1 MSDESVKTKTS
12 TENSKILLPQG
23 NVDEVGRTIQALI
36 GRTDQIGISINQISV
51 SLKAIEMALM
61 DKGILS
67 EEELKFYME
76 KSHKLY
82 TIELY
87 NMMVKAQLQNP
98 NMIIPPDLKTNAQK
112 YREELGIDEPKKTSN
127 EGVSTEDNCKIIQL
141 DKEGTSKEV

>member
-1 MSDESVKTKTS
+1 M
-12 TENSKILLPQG
+12 
-23 NVDEVGRTIQALI
+23 
-36 GRTDQIGISINQISV
+36 